1 MYPVCFQEINEE
13 NNGTQCP
20 GQRIGPEN
28 YIDNGNYFNRYT
40 DIGNTDDTPAA
51 HHNQHGDDGF
61 SCAAQDTGHAVGEGQ
76 QKIEECY
83 GAGLSGTKRNH
94 LWIIIKSGYQYRS
107 KPVDQK
113 AHEFSGDDGTQN
125 TETGSL
131 LGTVILAGAQIL
143 ADEGGHGHGEAGD
156 WQKAEALDFGISPAP
171 GHGHFPKTV
180 DISLHNY
187 IGNGYNGILETGRQ
201 AVLDD
206 LLQEKEIEADFPEM
220 NPVILRAFCQEYQA
234 QDGAG
239 KLGNN
244 GSQGRASHAEAENAY
259 KQQIQQ

>member
-1 MYPVCFQEINEE
+1 MTAVHDIPAQKQLSALKSMYPVRFQEINEE
-13 NNGTQCP
+13 NDGTQRP

-76 QKIEECY
+76 QKIEERY

-94 LWIIIKSGYQYRS
+94 LRIIIKSGYQYRS

-125 TETGSL
+125 AETGSL
-131 LGTVILAGAQIL
+131 FGTVILAGSQVL
-143 ADEGGHGHGEAGD
+143 ADEGGHGHCEAGD
-156 WQKAEALDFGISPAP
+156 WQKAEALNFGISPAP

-180 DISLHNY
+180 Y
-187 IGNGYNGILETGRQ
+187 IGLHHNVGDGDYGILETGRK
-201 AVLDD
+201 AVLNN

-220 NPVILRAFCQEYQA
+220 NPVILGAF
-234 QDGAG
+234 
-239 KLGNN
+239 
-244 GSQGRASHAEAENAY
+244 
-259 KQQIQQ
+259 